1 VAYYFTGDSGMGPTR
16 VYRDQGREGEKIWAF
31 PILHLGLQASFEEM
45 DMESVSQSEVRHW
58 LMNVADFT
66 SRLHLIRLV
75 YSHPIGA
82 THYLDALQEWC
93 RHARDLQA
101 DRRFRWYTMS
111 QVANFLNA
119 RQEVTWE
126 MENHGAASVLSAK
139 HPRTLEHQTW
149 MLSDTNYDKPQI
161 LTGSAD
167 VRDQDGYW
175 IVAANDCKHLK
186 IKLAERQ
193 AGSTN
198 SQAGN

>member
-1 VAYYFTGDSGMGPTR
+1 
-16 VYRDQGREGEKIWAF
+16 
-31 PILHLGLQASFEEM
+31 
-45 DMESVSQSEVRHW
+45 
-58 LMNVADFT
+58 
-66 SRLHLIRLV
+66 
-75 YSHPIGA
+75 
-82 THYLDALQEWC
+82 
-93 RHARDLQA
+93 
-101 DRRFRWYTMS
+101 
-111 QVANFLNA
+111 
-119 RQEVTWE
+119 
-126 MENHGAASVLSAK
+126 MENHGATSVLSAK